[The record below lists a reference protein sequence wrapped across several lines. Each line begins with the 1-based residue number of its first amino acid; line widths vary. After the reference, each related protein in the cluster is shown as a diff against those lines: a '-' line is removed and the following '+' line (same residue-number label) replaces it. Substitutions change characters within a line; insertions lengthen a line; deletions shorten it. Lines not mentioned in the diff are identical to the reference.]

1 MSAREAKYLQDLREA
16 KSGVQVRMIGR
27 MIGREVVRDGILSD
41 AERDEVQNELMKRM
55 GQLNAEVAQ
64 AHPGGRWT

>member
-1 MSAREAKYLQDLREA
+1 MSAREAKYLEQLREA

-27 MIGREVVRDGILSD
+27 EVANSGLLTD
-41 AERDEVQNELMKRM
+41 AERDEIQSAAMKRM

>member
-1 MSAREAKYLQDLREA
+1 MSAREAKYLEQLREA

-27 MIGREVVRDGILSD
+27 EVANNGTLTD
-41 AERDEVQNELMKRM
+41 AERDEIQSAAMKRM